1 MATLALGA
9 AGEVAA
15 AAPVVWLM
23 PSVATLQVNF
33 NDNVVDTVSRWPR
46 SYGSI
51 SETGGRARVPCT
63 TGYAAYARLTSA
75 RAEVSRRSPAPG
87 HPNPRALRASGGE
100 PSSTVTSPAWL
111 PTGSCTRP

>member
-1 MATLALGA
+1 
-9 AGEVAA
+9 
-15 AAPVVWLM
+15 M

-75 RAEVSRRSPAPG
+75 RAESTAATPTAASCTAGSPPLARRAPG
-87 HPNPRALRASGGE
+87 RGAVSG
-100 PSSTVTSPAWL
+100 
-111 PTGSCTRP
+111 R